1 MKTPTPDPTLA
12 EIPDVRLNA
21 QLSALE
27 QRVERLLRLIDK
39 LASENSELRKQEKQL
54 SRECQEL
61 RNRHELASNQ
71 LQALIQRLKNQA
83 NEG

>member
-1 MKTPTPDPTLA
+1 MKTPMPNPTLP
-12 EIPDVRLNA
+12 EVSDVYLNA

-27 QRVERLLRLIDK
+27 QRVERLLGLIDK
-39 LASENSELRKQEKQL
+39 LASENTELRKQEKQL
-54 SRECQEL
+54 SRECHEL
-61 RNRHELASNQ
+61 RSRHELASSQ